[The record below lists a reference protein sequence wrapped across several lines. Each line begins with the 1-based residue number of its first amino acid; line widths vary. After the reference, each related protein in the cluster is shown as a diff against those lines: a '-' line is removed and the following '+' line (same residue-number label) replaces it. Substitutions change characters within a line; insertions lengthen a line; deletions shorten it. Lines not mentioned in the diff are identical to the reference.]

1 MSKTSEVRII
11 VDPTGLKKIEL
22 YGLPN
27 DTESEETALEIYCQ
41 LASII
46 HRFGKHA
53 QEILHGVTKQQKT
66 RYADNG

>member
-27 DTESEETALEIYCQ
+27 DTESEETAPEIYCQ
-41 LASII
+41 LAHII

-53 QEILHGVTKQQKT
+53 QEILH
-66 RYADNG
+66 ADNG

>member
-11 VDPTGLKKIEL
+11 VDPTGLKQIEL

-41 LASII
+41 LAHII

-53 QEILHGVTKQQKT
+53 QEILFGTTKKQGAG
-66 RYADNG
+66 YADNF